1 MCCAV
6 STLASARDRDDDTL
20 HGELDRIVR
29 AVTSASRPGTPDGA
43 SHAISA
49 VVAAFVV
56 ALVGAG
62 CASVAPHVPA
72 ASAPVAAA
80 SLPSWTVQLEP
91 GVDVDRGLVNTRVCF
106 SGAPP
111 ARVGP
116 EHRAALAF
124 LVSPPQAR
132 TANGDVIA
140 AALEVDDAGI
150 VTDGLPPHACVVFSL
165 DLEKAAR
172 HIDRLDVAQVLH
184 RVVMASPDVWLWRPW
199 PWPAHGAVGT
209 LVIEP
214 AVDVALPF
222 AHRHG
227 AYVVPQSAFTLQ
239 SYAAFGRFAAR
250 EQRRRHGVVLDVVH
264 LLDSG
269 LAPPRFGAFL
279 DVAVDDVAAPLGR
292 FPVERVLVLVCSTP
306 GNRPIV
312 AGYLGRGGGLGAVIV
327 VDDAMDAVDAP
338 GSLLAD
344 NVQRLPESE
353 PHAADAGEV
362 DDGRWVLTH
371 ELAHTLLP
379 PIRRADAWFN
389 EGLATWHQ
397 EILPVRA
404 GRRARDVAS
413 ASLARGFRTGAARA
427 ARDGLSLSR
436 ACAERDQRGSDQH
449 CYWGGAA
456 VIELLADEVGDDGVF
471 ALVGAV
477 HGLSAVDA
485 APASAEAVLVAV
497 IQSPTSTLSAQRAA
511 ERLLVLWARYRDGLF
526 PDVEAIRDSVTRDWP
541 DAS

>member
-1 MCCAV
+1 MCSAV
-6 STLASARDRDDDTL
+6 STLASARDRDDDTQRVK
-20 HGELDRIVR
+20 LDRVVQPV
-29 AVTSASRPGTPDGA
+29 ASATHPDTADGA
-43 SHAISA
+43 SHFISA
-49 VVAAFVV
+49 VVVGFVV
-56 ALVGAG
+56 ALIGAG
-62 CASVAPHVPA
+62 CASVAPHAPA

-124 LVSPPQAR
+124 LVSPPHAR
-132 TANGDVIA
+132 TADGDVIA

-150 VTDGLPPHACVVFSL
+150 VTEGLPPHACVVFSL

-222 AHRHG
+222 SRRHG
-227 AYVVPQSAFTLQ
+227 GYVVPQSAFTLQ
-239 SYAAFGRFAAR
+239 SYAAFGGFAAR
-250 EQRRRHGVVLDVVH
+250 EQRRRHGVVVDVVH
-264 LLDSG
+264 LLDRG

-279 DVAVDDVAAPLGR
+279 DVAVDDVAAPLGH
-292 FPVERVLVLVCSTP
+292 FPVERLLVLVISTP

-327 VDDAMDAVDAP
+327 VDEAMDAP
-338 GSLLAD
+338 GSFVAE
-344 NVQRLPESE
+344 NAQRTPESE

-485 APASAEAVLVAV
+485 APASAEAVLAAV
-497 IQSPTSTLSAQRAA
+497 TQSPTSTRSARRAA
-511 ERLLVLWARYRDGLF
+511 ERLLVLWVRHRDGLF